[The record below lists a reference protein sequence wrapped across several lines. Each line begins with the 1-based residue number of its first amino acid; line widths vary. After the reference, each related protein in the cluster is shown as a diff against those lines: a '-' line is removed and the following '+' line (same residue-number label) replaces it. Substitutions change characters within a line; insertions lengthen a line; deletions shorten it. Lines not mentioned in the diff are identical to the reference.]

1 MPFCCTKKTC
11 LFRDRQY
18 MCLSLYYSHAVV
30 QKLSYYNDKQQ
41 FEKVLIND
49 RKIYILIRI

>member
-1 MPFCCTKKTC
+1 
-11 LFRDRQY
+11 

-30 QKLSYYNDKQQ
+30 QKLSYCNDKQR